1 MIFSK
6 NRITGMKLDFSVE
19 LSPDD
24 APVFER
30 CAKIMRN
37 GCLVTGSLQDGMDME
52 YQLRAVYSDDRKD

>member
-1 MIFSK
+1 
-6 NRITGMKLDFSVE
+6 MKLDFSVE

-30 CAKIMRN
+30 CAKIMLN